1 MINRSLLLAAAGL
14 AAFASAPM
22 AWAQDQEGPA
32 MEPVASEP
40 VALSGGPLP
49 PESIHCPVPRDI
61 TVDVPPAA
69 HPGQCFARVRLAPTY
84 ETYSERVMVRPGRR
98 EQRTI
103 PAVYDW
109 AERQVV
115 VVPAR
120 VEHRVIPA
128 IYRSV
133 TETVV
138 VSQATTRVEHTEAVY
153 ETVTEQVVSRP
164 ARSEW
169 RRTFV
174 GPDGIIPEGAEVQ
187 PTGEMI
193 CLIQIPAEYST
204 VERRVLREPGH
215 DVEIAVP
222 AVTREVTRQVIERA
236 ERVEDIQIPA
246 VYRTERYRRVV
257 TEERTE
263 WTDIAPVY
271 STREARRQTSAG
283 RLEWREVKCDPRR
296 LGLQAQN

>member
-1 MINRSLLLAAAGL
+1 MTYRSIILAAVSL
-14 AAFASAPM
+14 AALASAPF
-22 AWAQDQEGPA
+22 ARAQEQYASDQGS
-32 MEPVASEP
+32 VT
-40 VALSGGPLP
+40 LSGGPPP
-49 PESIHCPVPRDI
+49 PESIHCPVPQDI

-69 HPGQCFARVRLAPTY
+69 HPGQCFARVRVAPTY
-84 ETYSERVMVRPGRR
+84 ETYSERVMVTPGRR

-109 AERQVV
+109 AERQVIV
-115 VVPAR
+115 EPER

-128 IYRSV
+128 TYRTV

-138 VSQATTRVEHTEAVY
+138 VAQATTRIEHTEAVY
-153 ETVTEQVVSRP
+153 ETVTEQVISRP
-164 ARSEW
+164 AHSEW

-174 GPDGIIPEGAEVQ
+174 GPDGVIPEGAEVE

-193 CLIQIPAEYST
+193 CLIQIPAEYSR

-215 DVEIAVP
+215 DVEIPVP
-222 AVTREVTRQVIERA
+222 AVTREVTRKVIDQP
-236 ERVEDIQIPA
+236 ERVEDIPIPA
-246 VYRTERYRRVV
+246 VYHTERYRRVV

-263 WTDIAPVY
+263 WIDVPPVY

-296 LGLQAQN
+296 LGIEPQQ